1 MKTLDDARALAAE
14 NLGLDLKGTKGSAL
28 SQADFF
34 RLEDEMARVVL
45 DDTLGYTEA
54 VVTWATNKKNGAFY
68 GKPPEK
74 QSITDAV
81 GIFADEF
88 VNQAQEI
95 NPLSE
100 KNRSKTALAI
110 WGLLLF
116 GAFVYFYT
124 LAKRTSPKRAA

>member
-1 MKTLDDARALAAE
+1 MKTLDDARAQAAE

-34 RLEDEMARVVL
+34 RLEDEMARVIL
-45 DDTLGYTEA
+45 DSTLAYSEA
-54 VVTWATNKKNGAFY
+54 VVTWATNKVNGSFY

-74 QSITDAV
+74 QSITDAI
-81 GIFADEF
+81 GIFTDEF
-88 VNQAQEI
+88 ANQAQEM

-100 KNRSKTALAI
+100 KNRGKTALAI

-124 LAKRTSPKRAA
+124 LAKRTSPHRSA